1 MKKSLKE
8 LLEQLNSIDE
18 NDNVEAKKASE
29 VGKSLMET
37 VCSFSNEPNLGGG
50 YILMGVEKE
59 NSLFPSYVVS
69 GIPQDQLDKI
79 QTTFSSQCG
88 DLFNIPIR
96 PKLYTEEVEGSYA
109 VIAYIPELSPEQK
122 PLFFKNRG
130 LPSGAYRRIG
140 SADHKCTEDDLILFY
155 NNTDTL
161 DKSIIVDADINDI
174 SEEAIEYY
182 KKLRKNVNP
191 AAEELSYTNTE
202 LLEALSA
209 LRKNKKELKVTYTGL
224 LCFGSRQAQRKL
236 LPMTRIDYIR
246 VSTNHWVD
254 DPNNRFES
262 IVEMRGSI
270 LEIAQRIVTTISD
283 DLPKGFLLNDDNIQA
298 QNIGLP
304 IRVLREAVV
313 NALIHRSY
321 RENSPIQIIRYPNR
335 IEIINPGFS
344 LKSDEYLGEPGSVNR
359 NPNISA
365 IFHETNLAETKGSG
379 IRTMRRLME
388 EVEMMPPTFES
399 NREKNKFTVRLLL
412 HHLLNEK
419 DISWL
424 NKFKNFDLNDNQKR
438 ILIFVKEVFAIDNSA
453 ARQIN
458 GSDPTITSN
467 DLKKLKDLDLIEQ
480 KGKTKYTY
488 YIPTELLKSML
499 PDDEIYFTTQADGLT
514 TQADGLTTQADGL
527 TTQANELTTQAN
539 ELTTHGGILQ
549 NVPKDIMKDIEKI
562 GKRVNNP
569 EVINSLILRLC
580 KWKPLK
586 REEISAILDRNDK
599 HIYRQHI
606 KPLFD
611 NKLLIFTIPD
621 MPKHPEQ
628 AYKTNE
634 NLENPS

>member
-1 MKKSLKE
+1 MIFQKM
-8 LLEQLNSIDE
+8 LL
-18 NDNVEAKKASE
+18 
-29 VGKSLMET
+29 
-37 VCSFSNEPNLGGG
+37 
-50 YILMGVEKE
+50 
-59 NSLFPSYVVS
+59 
-69 GIPQDQLDKI
+69 
-79 QTTFSSQCG
+79 
-88 DLFNIPIR
+88 
-96 PKLYTEEVEGSYA
+96 
-109 VIAYIPELSPEQK
+109 
-122 PLFFKNRG
+122 
-130 LPSGAYRRIG
+130 
-140 SADHKCTEDDLILFY
+140 
-155 NNTDTL
+155 
-161 DKSIIVDADINDI
+161 
-174 SEEAIEYY
+174 EYY
-182 KKLRKNVNP
+182 KKLRRNVNP

-209 LRKNKKELKVTYTGL
+209 LRKDKNELKVTYTGL

-270 LEIAQRIVTTISD
+270 LEIAQKIVTTISD

-335 IEIINPGFS
+335 IEIINPGYS

-514 TQADGLTTQADGL
+514 TQADGLTTQA
-527 TTQANELTTQAN
+527 NELTTQAN

>member
-8 LLEQLNSIDE
+8 LLEQLNNIDE
-18 NDNVEAKKASE
+18 NENVEAKKASE

-50 YILMGVEKE
+50 YILMGVERE
-59 NSLFPSYVVS
+59 NKLFPSYVVS

-79 QTTFSSQCG
+79 QTDFTSQCG

-96 PKLYTEEVEGSYA
+96 PKLYTEEIKGSYA

-122 PLFFKNRG
+122 PVYFKNRG
-130 LPSGAYRRIG
+130 LPAGAYRRIA

-155 NNTDTL
+155 SKTDTL

-174 SEEAIEYY
+174 SEDAIEYY
-182 KKLRKNVNP
+182 KKLRRNINP

-209 LRKNKKELKVTYTGL
+209 LRKDKNELKVTYTGL

-262 IVEMRGSI
+262 IVEMRGPI
-270 LEIAQRIVTTISD
+270 LEIAQRIVSTISD

-298 QNIGLP
+298 QNIVLP

-313 NALIHRSY
+313 NALIH

-335 IEIINPGFS
+335 IEIINPGYS

-399 NREKNKFTVRLLL
+399 NREENKFTVRLLL

-438 ILIFVKEVFAIDNSA
+438 ILIFVKEAFAIDNSA

-467 DLKKLKDLDLIEQ
+467 DLKRLKDLDLIEQ

-514 TQADGLTTQADGL
+514 TQANEL

-569 EVINSLILRLC
+569 EVINSIILRLC

-586 REEISAILDRNDK
+586 KEEISAILNRDDK